1 MIGLVVRRLAQ
12 AVPSLLIVSFLGFLL
27 LSLAPG
33 DPLTARLD
41 RDALIRMSPEQIEA
55 ARRALGLDGSV
66 FEQYWRWLTAL
77 AQGDLGYSIVTGR
90 SAVEEIASRLNA
102 TLLLLGAALLV
113 AVAVGIPFGV
123 LAARKPNGLVDRL
136 LTGASVFMISTPTFI
151 IGLVLIYVF
160 AIRLGVLPAGGMRV
174 PGEPSTPAMVARHVL
189 LPALVLGLAN
199 AAPLARFTR
208 SGMLEVLSKD
218 FIRMARAKGVPERT
232 VLLRHGLRNAALPLI
247 TLTALLIPDMI
258 AGAVI
263 TEVVFAW
270 PGMGRLVVSSAQ
282 TGDPAVMMAIILMV
296 SVTVVL
302 ANLAADM
309 LYVVADPRVRLT

>member
-1 MIGLVVRRLAQ
+1 MIRLVVRRLAQ
-12 AVPSLLIVSFLGFLL
+12 AVPSLLIVSFLGYLL

-41 RDALIRMSPEQIEA
+41 RDALIRMSPEEIEA
-55 ARRALGLDGSV
+55 ARQALGLNDSILV
-66 FEQYWRWLTAL
+66 QYWRWLSGVL
-77 AQGDLGYSIVTGR
+77 QGDLGYSIVSGR
-90 SAVEEIASRLNA
+90 PAIDEIASRLEA
-102 TLLLLGAALLV
+102 TLVLLGASLFVALII
-113 AVAVGIPFGV
+113 GIPFGI
-123 LAARKPNGLVDRL
+123 LAARKADGIVDRI

-174 PGEPSTPAMVARHVL
+174 PGEPSTPTMVLRHVL
-189 LPALVLGLAN
+189 MPALVLGLAN
-199 AAPLARFTR
+199 AAPLAKFTR

-218 FIRMARAKGVPERT
+218 YIRTARAKGVPER
-232 VLLRHGLRNAALPLI
+232 VILLRHGLRNAALPLI
-247 TLTALLIPDMI
+247 TLIALLIPDLI

-282 TGDPAVMMAIILMV
+282 TGDPAVMMAIILLV
-296 SVTVVL
+296 SVTVLL
-302 ANLAADM
+302 ANLAADI
-309 LYVVADPRVRLT
+309 LYAAADPRVRLT

>member
-33 DPLTARLD
+33 DPLTSRLD

-55 ARRALGLDGSV
+55 ARQALGLNDSV
-66 FEQYWRWLTAL
+66 FVQYWRWLTDL
-77 AQGDLGYSIVTGR
+77 VRGDLGYSIVTGR
-90 SAVEEIASRLNA
+90 PAIDEIASRLTA
-102 TLLLLGAALLV
+102 TLVLLAASLVV
-113 AVAVGIPFGV
+113 AVGVGIPFGV
-123 LAARKPNGLVDRL
+123 LAAGKPNGVVDRV

-151 IGLVLIYVF
+151 VGLVLIYVF
-160 AIRLGVLPAGGMRV
+160 AIRLGALPAGGMRV
-174 PGEPSTPAMVARHVL
+174 AGEPSTPAMVARHVL

-232 VLLRHGLRNAALPLI
+232 ILLRHALRNAALPLI
-247 TLTALLIPDMI
+247 TLTALLIPDLI

-282 TGDPAVMMAIILMV
+282 TGDPAVMMAIILLV
-296 SVTVVL
+296 SVTVIV
-302 ANLAADM
+302 ANLAADI
-309 LYVVADPRVRLT
+309 LYAAADPRVRLT

>member
-33 DPLTARLD
+33 DPLTSRLD
-41 RDALIRMSPEQIEA
+41 RDALIRMSPEQIDA
-55 ARRALGLDGSV
+55 ARRALGLDDPV
-66 FEQYWRWLTAL
+66 FLQYWHWLAGV
-77 AQGDLGYSIVTGR
+77 ARGDLGYSIVTGR
-90 SAVEEIASRLNA
+90 PAIDEIASRLTA
-102 TLLLLGAALLV
+102 TIVLLGAALLV
-113 AVAVGIPFGV
+113 ALIVGIPFGV
-123 LAARKPNGLVDRL
+123 LAARKPNGLVDRV

-151 IGLVLIYVF
+151 VGLVLIYVF

-174 PGEPSTPAMVARHVL
+174 AGEPSTPAMVARHVL

-232 VLLRHGLRNAALPLI
+232 ILLRHGLRNAALPLI
-247 TLTALLIPDMI
+247 TLTALLIPDLI

-282 TGDPAVMMAIILMV
+282 TGDPAVMMAIILLV
-296 SVTVVL
+296 SVTVIV
-302 ANLAADM
+302 ANLTADI
-309 LYVVADPRVRLT
+309 LYVAADPRVRLT

>member
-33 DPLTARLD
+33 DPLTSRLD

-66 FEQYWRWLTAL
+66 LVQYWRWLTSVL
-77 AQGDLGYSIVTGR
+77 QGDLGYSIVTGR
-90 SAVEEIASRLNA
+90 PAIDEIGSRLTA
-102 TLLLLGAALLV
+102 TLVLLGASLVVALV
-113 AVAVGIPFGV
+113 VGIPFGI
-123 LAARKPNGLVDRL
+123 LAARKPDGVLDRI
-136 LTGASVFMISTPTFI
+136 LTGTSVFMISTPTFI

-160 AIRLGVLPAGGMRV
+160 AIRLGWLPAGGMRV
-174 PGEPSTPAMVARHVL
+174 PGEPATPQMVLRHVL
-189 LPALVLGLAN
+189 MPALVLGLSN

-232 VLLRHGLRNAALPLI
+232 ILLHHALRNAALPLI
-247 TLTALLIPDMI
+247 TLTALLVPDMI

-270 PGMGRLVVSSAQ
+270 PGMGRLVVSAAQ

-296 SVTVVL
+296 SITVVF
-302 ANLAADM
+302 ANLAADL
-309 LYVVADPRVRLT
+309 LYAAADPRVRLR

>member
-1 MIGLVVRRLAQ
+1 MLGLVVRRLAQ

-33 DPLTARLD
+33 DPLTSRLD
-41 RDALIRMSPEQIEA
+41 RDALIRMSPEQIA
-55 ARRALGLDGSV
+55 DARRALGLDDSV
-66 FEQYWRWLTAL
+66 VVQYWHWLRDL
-77 AQGDLGYSIVTGR
+77 AHGNLGYSIVTGR
-90 SAVEEIASRLNA
+90 PAIDEIASRLGA
-102 TLLLLGAALLV
+102 TLVLLIAALFVALV
-113 AVAVGIPFGV
+113 VGIPFGV
-123 LAARKPNGLVDRL
+123 LAARKANGLLDRC

-151 IGLVLIYVF
+151 IGLVLIYIF
-160 AIRLGVLPAGGMRV
+160 AIRLGVLPAGGIRV
-174 PGEPSTPAMVARHVL
+174 PGEPSTPGMIARHAV

-208 SGMLEVLSKD
+208 AGMLEVLSKD

-232 VLLRHGLRNAALPLI
+232 ILLRHALRNAALPLI
-247 TLTALLIPDMI
+247 TLIALLVPDLI

-282 TGDPAVMMAIILMV
+282 TGDPAVMMAIVLLV

-302 ANLAADM
+302 ANLAADI
-309 LYVVADPRVRLT
+309 LYAAADPRVRVA

>member
-1 MIGLVVRRLAQ
+1 MIGLAVRRLAQ
-12 AVPSLLIVSFLGFLL
+12 AVPSLLIISFLGFLL

-41 RDALIRMSPEQIEA
+41 RDALIRMSPEEIEA
-55 ARRALGLDGSV
+55 ARQALGLDGSV
-66 FEQYWRWLTAL
+66 FVQYWRWLTGVV
-77 AQGDLGYSIVTGR
+77 QGDLGYSIVTGR
-90 SAVEEIASRLNA
+90 SAVEEVTSRLTA
-102 TLLLLGAALLV
+102 TLVLLAAALFI

-123 LAARKPNGLVDRL
+123 LAARRPDGRLDRI

-151 IGLVLIYVF
+151 IGLVLIYIF

-189 LPALVLGLAN
+189 LPAIVLGLAN

-218 FIRMARAKGVPERT
+218 FIRMARAKGVPEREI
-232 VLLRHGLRNAALPLI
+232 LLRHALRNAALPLI

-270 PGMGRLVVSSAQ
+270 PGMGRLVVSAAQ

-296 SVTVVL
+296 SVTVVF

-309 LYVVADPRVRLT
+309 LYAIADPRVRPT

>member
-33 DPLTARLD
+33 DPLTSRLD

-66 FEQYWRWLTAL
+66 LVQYWRWLTSVL
-77 AQGDLGYSIVTGR
+77 GGDLGYSIVTGR
-90 SAVEEIASRLNA
+90 PAIDEIASRLTA
-102 TLLLLGAALLV
+102 TLVLLGASLVVALV
-113 AVAVGIPFGV
+113 VGIPFGI
-123 LAARKPNGLVDRL
+123 LAARKPDGVLDRI
-136 LTGASVFMISTPTFI
+136 LTGTSVFMISTPTFI

-174 PGEPSTPAMVARHVL
+174 PGEPATPGMVLRHVL
-189 LPALVLGLAN
+189 MPALVLGLSN

-232 VLLRHGLRNAALPLI
+232 ILLRHALRNAALPLI
-247 TLTALLIPDMI
+247 TLTALLVPDMI

-270 PGMGRLVVSSAQ
+270 PGMGRLVVSAAQ

-296 SVTVVL
+296 SITVVF
-302 ANLAADM
+302 ANLAADL
-309 LYVVADPRVRLT
+309 LYAAADPRVRLT